1 MPKTYDRSYFDKW
14 YRDPSHAVGS
24 PAELRRKVAMAL
36 AQTEYYLGRT
46 IRNVLDVGCGE
57 AAWRAPLRALRP
69 GVEYRGLDASEYVV
83 ARYGRSR
90 QIGLARFGQLE
101 QLRFDTRFD
110 LIVCSDVLH
119 YLKPAEIRAGLHGV
133 GEMLDGAGDEVGV
146 LGHQRV
152 GTDHAVRRHRAD
164 HDRVAVIPYAAQRLD
179 PAQVD
184 DPLRGVEP
192 HPHHREQA
200 LPAGQDLGVVAML
213 LQGRQRLLQRG
224 GREVVEG
231 CRDHWSAPVVRSTV
245 PWVPVDGSKC
255 GIAPPTVSPPE
266 PVPSPSD

>member
-24 PAELRRKVAMAL
+24 PAELRRKVAMAV

-83 ARYGRSR
+83 ARYCRSR

-133 GEMLDGAGDEVGV
+133 GEMLDGVAFLEVFTSRDDVAGDRQGFVARVPAWYLREFG
-146 LGHQRV
+146 RV
-152 GTDHAVRRHRAD
+152 GLLPCGSHCYLGPRLEQHVAALERA
-164 HDRVAVIPYAAQRLD
+164 Q
-179 PAQVD
+179 
-184 DPLRGVEP
+184 
-192 HPHHREQA
+192 
-200 LPAGQDLGVVAML
+200 LPG
-213 LQGRQRLLQRG
+213 
-224 GREVVEG
+224 
-231 CRDHWSAPVVRSTV
+231 
-245 PWVPVDGSKC
+245 
-255 GIAPPTVSPPE
+255 
-266 PVPSPSD
+266 